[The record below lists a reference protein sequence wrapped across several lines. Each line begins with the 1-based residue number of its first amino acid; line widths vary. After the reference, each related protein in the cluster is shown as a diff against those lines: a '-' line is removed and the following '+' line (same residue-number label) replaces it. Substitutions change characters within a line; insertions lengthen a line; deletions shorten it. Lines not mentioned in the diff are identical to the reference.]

1 MPAELFSD
9 DNGNRVIIRHTG
21 PAGKGIPVGGTTG
34 QILQKTGATDYQ
46 TMWVNPPS
54 GTGAVVGPTVAV
66 SNNVALFDTTTG
78 KLLKDSGVNL
88 GSLATNTALATKVD
102 KVTGKALS
110 TEDFTTVLR
119 TKLLGLSPS
128 GYRGTF
134 SNLAAINAFSFAP
147 IPLSGDYCTIEVLGT
162 PSVLVVWDKLN
173 LAWVPIVMTPV
184 NMTGAAI
191 ANVLF
196 DSADVLVWDKETCRI
211 FTEAEK
217 ATLASHAAIIS
228 SLNIIAPVAA
238 YGGVTYYNTTG
249 TALTLT
255 TTPSKVNVVS
265 ALTAATTGFDNGTTT
280 SRLRY
285 TGTKSQTFQ
294 ITANLSFSSTVTGS
308 LSVGIA
314 KNGTVDADSKIIT
327 GTVSTVGAIQTCS
340 TTLLVT
346 LLTNEYIELFINRV
360 AGVVDPTIYTL
371 SLVAVKVS

>member
-1 MPAELFSD
+1 MPPSLFSD

-21 PAGKGIPVGGTTG
+21 PAGKGIPVGGATG

-46 TMWVNPPS
+46 TTWVNPPS
-54 GTGAVVGPTVAV
+54 GTGAVVGPTIAV
-66 SNNVALFDTTTG
+66 NNNVALFDTTTG

-88 GSLATNTALATKVD
+88 GSLATNTTVATKVD
-102 KVTGKALS
+102 KVTGKVLS
-110 TEDFTTVLR
+110 SEDFTTVLR

-134 SNLAAINAFSFAP
+134 NNLAAINAP
-147 IPLSGDYCTIEVLGT
+147 MPLSGDYCTIEVLGT
-162 PSVLVVWDKLN
+162 PAVLVVRDALN
-173 LAWVPIVMTPV
+173 LTWVPIVMTPV
-184 NMTGAAI
+184 NMTGTAI

-196 DSADVLVWDKETCRI
+196 DSADALVWDKETCRI

-238 YGGVTYYNTTG
+238 YGGVTYYNTSG

-285 TGTKSQTFQ
+285 TGTKTQTFQ

-314 KNGTVDADSKIIT
+314 KNGTVDADSKIVT

-360 AGVVDPTIYTL
+360 AGVADPTIYTL

>member
-21 PAGKGIPVGGTTG
+21 PAGKGIPVGGATG

-66 SNNVALFDTTTG
+66 NNNVALFDTTTG

-88 GSLATNTALATKVD
+88 GSLATNTTVATKVD
-102 KVTGKALS
+102 KVTGKVLS
-110 TEDFTTVLR
+110 TEDFTTALR

-134 SNLAAINAFSFAP
+134 SSLGAINAP
-147 IPLSGDYCTIEVLGT
+147 MPLSGDYCTLEVLGT
-162 PSVLVVWDKLN
+162 PAVLVVRDALN
-173 LAWVPIVMTPV
+173 LTWVPIVMTPV

-196 DSADVLVWDKETCRI
+196 DPADALVWDKETCRI

-285 TGTKSQTFQ
+285 TGTKAQTFQ

-327 GTVSTVGAIQTCS
+327 GTVNTVGAIQTCS

>member
-1 MPAELFSD
+1 MPPSLFSD

-21 PAGKGIPVGGTTG
+21 PAGKGIPVGGATG

-46 TMWVNPPS
+46 TTWVNPPS
-54 GTGAVVGPTVAV
+54 GTGAVVGPTIAV
-66 SNNVALFDTTTG
+66 NNNVALFDTTTG

-88 GSLATNTALATKVD
+88 GSLATNTTVATKVD
-102 KVTGKALS
+102 KVTGKVLS
-110 TEDFTTVLR
+110 SEDFTTVLR

-134 SNLAAINAFSFAP
+134 NNLAAINAP
-147 IPLSGDYCTIEVLGT
+147 MPLSGDYCTIEVLGT
-162 PSVLVVWDKLN
+162 PAVLVVRDALN
-173 LAWVPIVMTPV
+173 LTWVPIVMTPV
-184 NMTGAAI
+184 NMTGTAI

-196 DSADVLVWDKETCRI
+196 DSADALVWDKETCRI

-238 YGGVTYYNTTG
+238 YGGVTYYNTSG

-285 TGTKSQTFQ
+285 TGTKTQTFQ

-314 KNGTVDADSKIIT
+314 KNGTVDADSKIVT